1 MWVRAPSVL
10 FPVKLA
16 LVAPP
21 FPVPEHV
28 CGALR
33 AHPFPFPGHVGGRL
47 GRSHFRFR
55 NTWVGRLG
63 RIHFRFRSVLAAKVE
78 ASGCACVQGSRAGPL
93 SWIGILSRPRSKTG
107 TGVLIRSQPATA
119 PKLSTHP
126 EWWIIEFSD
135 GLEAT

>member
-1 MWVRAPSVL
+1 M
-10 FPVKLA
+10 
-16 LVAPP
+16 
-21 FPVPEHV
+21 
-28 CGALR
+28 
-33 AHPFPFPGHVGGRL
+33 
-47 GRSHFRFR
+47 
-55 NTWVGRLG
+55 GRLG